1 MTFFR
6 ALLVSVLSLAA
17 IQVAHAQSWPNRPIR
32 IVAPFAPGGST
43 DITARLL
50 AQRMQQALGQPV
62 IVENRTGAGGQIA
75 MDFVAKSAPDGY
87 TFIVTA
93 AGPHVI
99 APLLQKTA
107 YDPLRDFVNVSNVN
121 SNPQVL
127 VGHPDLPAKNVRELI
142 ALAKAQPGKLNFS
155 SAGAG
160 SLIDLSALLFNHQ
173 AGVQIAVVPYKGGAP
188 AVAAA
193 VAGEVQATFANPS
206 DAIPQVKAGKLRPLG
221 VTSSTAFAPMPGVP
235 TLAQGGLPEFS
246 VETWNGVL
254 APVGTPQEI
263 VTRASRVVQ
272 DMAKDPE
279 IRERLSGMGMTAIG
293 DTPEQ
298 FRAFTESQIRFWT
311 KFVRDAGLKPQ

>member
-6 ALLVSVLSLAA
+6 ALLVLALSVFA
-17 IQVAHAQSWPNRPIR
+17 IHGAQAQSWPSRPVR

-50 AQRMQQALGQPV
+50 APRMQQALGQPV

-107 YDPLRDFVNVSNVN
+107 YDPLKDFVNVSNVN

-127 VGHPDLPAKNVRELI
+127 VVHPDVPVNNVRELI
-142 ALAKAQPGKLNFS
+142 ALAKKSPGKLNFS

-173 AGVQIAVVPYKGGAP
+173 AGTQVAVVPYKGGAP

-206 DAIPQVKAGKLRPLG
+206 DALPQVKAGKLRPIG
-221 VTSSTAFAPMPGVP
+221 VTSASAFAPMPDVP
-235 TLAQGGLPEFS
+235 TLKEGGLPEFS

-254 APVGTPQEI
+254 APAGTPPEI
-263 VTRASRVVQ
+263 VTRVARVVQ
-272 DMAKDPE
+272 DMAKDAE
-279 IRERLSGMGMTAIG
+279 IRQRLGSMGMTPIG

-298 FRAFTESQIRFWT
+298 FRAFTESQVRFWT
-311 KFVRDAGLKPQ
+311 KFVREAGLKPQ